1 MTSIKEPA
9 LTPFRLEGDFIQQI
23 LTNIRTRSISWTSF
37 VKAGYLSNENMTVL
51 KSITSVND
59 QEDPISRTDVL
70 IKDIPTYSKVIFNS
84 ITSLTSNNIKN
95 LDLTKILLVI
105 LYDGLTYIDNTEF
118 ENTMTSEILKIS
130 KGNPYPPFIE
140 ILNLSNNNE
149 ISQDDF
155 IVSIL
160 SAHILTSFLTVD
172 PQINFNDKNFKN
184 SISKISLTLFNY
196 IEINLIKSNNMQY
209 KFLGI
214 QLLKELLSIKFF
226 RNLYLTKIEYLDSLI
241 SILFDK
247 NIELQMRY
255 LSIYCLWTLTF
266 QSNITELLTTNSKY
280 SEIIP
285 FLFKLANDAVK
296 EKIVRLSIS
305 ILINFLNS
313 SKNLNL
319 KNEIIKKFLL
329 SNGLTIVKN
338 LIERKWS
345 DDELKDDL
353 NNLFELLND
362 SIKSLTNFDE
372 YENEIKTKH
381 LIWSPCHKNTEFW
394 YDNIDKFKENN
405 WKLLKILISLLSDSS
420 IGDSN
425 LNQLYINQSIICYD
439 LSMIIKV
446 APEVVKVINNLGT
459 KTKIMTLM
467 NSPNSNVKF
476 EALRTTQLLVAN
488 SL

>member
-1 MTSIKEPA
+1 MSSTQVLNHS
-9 LTPFRLEGDFIQQI
+9 PFRLEGDFISQL

-37 VKAGYLSNENMTVL
+37 VKAGCLSNENMSVL

-59 QEDPISRTDVL
+59 QEDPLSRVDVL
-70 IKDIPTYSKVIFNS
+70 IKDIPTYSKVLFDS
-84 ITSLTSNNIKN
+84 ILELSNNNTKN

-105 LYDGLTYIDNTEF
+105 LYDGLTYINSELFESTITDEF
-118 ENTMTSEILKIS
+118 FKIS

-140 ILNLSNNNE
+140 ILNSTTSNSNNDDENN
-149 ISQDDF
+149 QDNF
-155 IVSIL
+155 IISIL
-160 SAHILTSFLTVD
+160 TAHILTSLLTTVPAQQPASSLD
-172 PQINFNDKNFKN
+172 LVSLLFK
-184 SISKISLTLFNY
+184 Y
-196 IEINLIKSNNMQY
+196 IQINLITSNKLQY
-209 KFLGI
+209 RFLGI
-214 QLLKELLSIKFF
+214 QLLKELLSIKSF
-226 RNLYLTKIEYLDSLI
+226 RNIYISHTEYLDSLI
-241 SILFDK
+241 NIMLDK

-266 QSNITELLTTNSKY
+266 DSKTSQLLTTNAKY

-285 FLFKLANDAVK
+285 SMFKFANDAVK
-296 EKIVRLSIS
+296 EKVVRLSIS
-305 ILINFLNS
+305 ILINFLNTS
-313 SKNLNL
+313 INSTN

-329 SNGLTIVKN
+329 TNGLTIIKN

-345 DDELKDDL
+345 DDELKEDL
-353 NNLFELLND
+353 NSLYELLND

-381 LIWSPCHKNTEFW
+381 LLWSPCHKNTEFW

-405 WKLLKILISLLSDSS
+405 WKLLKSLVSLLSDSS

-425 LNQLYINQSIICYD
+425 LTQLYINQSIICYD

-446 APEVVKVINNLGT
+446 APEVIKIINTMGT
-459 KTKIMTLM
+459 KTQIMTLM
-467 NSPNSNVKF
+467 NSPNSNVKY